1 MKEPD
6 TGGQRGTYRS
16 RLVRFVRSGK
26 TEEMGAVLIYDLI
39 DLNDRIF
46 EEFG

>member
-1 MKEPD
+1 MGREGNTDPALS
-6 TGGQRGTYRS
+6 TG
-16 RLVRFVRSGK
+16 VRSGK